1 MKRLHLWFGCA
12 VLIGFILTGQ
22 YMDRYHDHLRGMPD
36 LPRMLYRSRHIYI
49 LLAGLLNVGIG
60 AYLRTHQQR
69 WRQLLQI
76 TGSGIIMVAT
86 ILLFIAFFYEPQYP
100 GYITPWSRWGLYLI
114 VAGTLS
120 HLFSEVEGFQKA
132 E

>member
-76 TGSGIIMVAT
+76 TGSGIIVVAT
-86 ILLFIAFFYEPQYP
+86 ILPFIAFF
-100 GYITPWSRWGLYLI
+100 YLI